1 MTEDVGADVGY
12 VWCLTASTPRLG
24 VHAVRY
30 HEGSAGWTSQRPRR
44 STTYQQLVLEE
55 WTATETVAA
64 WHRWLPKQI
73 GQFGP
78 ATELLA
84 QAAGVS
90 AGDAVLDLGS
100 GVGDPALTLAELVGP
115 TGSVTA
121 TDLVDAMVRACQEN
135 ARARGM
141 TNVECRQADAQAL
154 PFDDADV

>member
-1 MTEDVGADVGY
+1 MDFSVT
-12 VWCLTASTPRLG
+12 STID
-24 VHAVRY
+24 
-30 HEGSAGWTSQRPRR
+30 
-44 STTYQQLVLEE
+44 TYQQLVMEE

-78 ATELLA
+78 VTELLA

-135 ARARGM
+135 ARARGI
-141 TNVECRQADAQAL
+141 TNVACRQADAQA
-154 PFDDADV
+154 